1 MNSMASELM
10 HVQWALAKH
19 VWATIEVPDRYFEHI
34 AAWQQ
39 KDMSCADAAL
49 VSVRKMGDELT

>member
-1 MNSMASELM
+1 MASELM
-10 HVQWALAKH
+10 HVQGALAKH
-19 VWATIEVPDRYFEHI
+19 VWATIEAPDRYFEHI

-39 KDMSCADAAL
+39 KDMSCANAAL